1 MQEDIF
7 AASHLPTQELKFRL
21 AANMCRL
28 YEGEIRIPDASKAVW
43 TLVHIS
49 ETEEER
55 AALAKNKQLRL
66 ADDCSAVPKD
76 HPCYGPHWISESTQA
91 DIDRQCKDAAAAYPH
106 ITEDKFRPCWE
117 LQTLRITCPTSPCT
131 DMEWRLT
138 SAIVTHC
145 LV

>member
-1 MQEDIF
+1 MQESIF
-7 AASHLPTQELKFRL
+7 ESSRHSTKDSQLEL
-21 AANMCRL
+21 AAKLCRL

-43 TLVHIS
+43 TLVRIL

-66 ADDCSAVPKD
+66 ADDCSAVPND

-106 ITEDKFRPCWE
+106 ISKEKFHPCWE
-117 LQTLRITCPTSPCT
+117 LQTLRITCPTSPGT
-131 DMEWRLT
+131 NMEWRLT

>member
-1 MQEDIF
+1 MQEEIF
-7 AASHLPTQELKFRL
+7 EASHLATQELKFQL
-21 AANMCRL
+21 ATKMCRL
-28 YEGEIRIPDASKAVW
+28 YAGEIRIPDASKAVW

-55 AALAKNKQLRL
+55 AALAENKQLRL
-66 ADDCSAVPKD
+66 ADDCSAVPED
-76 HPCYGPHWISESTQA
+76 HPCYGPHWISKSTQA
-91 DIDRQCKDAAAAYPH
+91 DIDRQCKAAAAAYLH

-117 LQTLRITCPTSPCT
+117 LQTLRITCPTSPGT
-131 DMEWRLT
+131 GMEWRLT

>member
-1 MQEDIF
+1 MQEEIF
-7 AASHLPTQELKFRL
+7 EASHLATQELKFQL
-21 AANMCRL
+21 VAKMCRL
-28 YEGEIRIPDASKAVW
+28 YAGEIRIPDASKAVW

-55 AALAKNKQLRL
+55 AALAENKQLRL
-66 ADDCSAVPKD
+66 ADDCSAVPAD
-76 HPCYGPHWISESTQA
+76 HPCYGPHWISKSTQA

-106 ITEDKFRPCWE
+106 ITEDKFHPCWE
-117 LQTLRITCPTSPCT
+117 LQTLRITCPTSPGTC
-131 DMEWRLT
+131 MEWRLT